1 MSFISSWSSE
11 LIHSVTLPDA
21 ELTENRKKKNPKQ
34 QNQKNHTTGVTM
46 PLLVNP

>member
-21 ELTENRKKKNPKQ
+21 ELTENRKKKSKAGKPKKPHHWS
-34 QNQKNHTTGVTM
+34 NYAYTTTG
-46 PLLVNP
+46 